1 MNIRIRI
8 GTETVKQLL
17 SALHKAYQSGDSRM
31 VQRISAVLDYSRGD
45 SPEMVSGNHGIA
57 TSSLYAWLKQLLVE
71 GLNSLKPQWRG
82 GVRLN

>member
-8 GTETVKQLL
+8 GTETVTQLL

-45 SPEMVSGNHGIA
+45 SPETVSGKHGIA

-71 GLNSLKPQWRG
+71 GLNGLKPQWCG